1 MLVQSRPFTR
11 RVLRIL
17 TGVLAAAAVSG
28 AAQQSQPQTQPS
40 TQLEPPITLVREVVY
55 NELHDHERHGWWRYW
70 VEKHAPRQTLL
81 EEQVETSDGPVMR
94 VKLMNGQPLDAR
106 DQQQEET
113 RLQALLSS
121 PSEQASHK
129 QAYIEDE
136 KRIGRIVALLPEA
149 FLYEDA
155 GEENGLRHLK
165 FRPNPNY
172 PPHSIEARIFH
183 AMTGDLWI
191 DARMKHMARLR
202 GQLQENVDFG
212 YGILGRLY
220 KGGWFELERTEV
232 SPNDWKTDR
241 LEIHMNGRAMLFK
254 TIARETSEVRGGFTA
269 VPADMSLAQGMHMLN
284 ETSTMANSTGRS
296 MNPAAAAMFVNH

>member
-1 MLVQSRPFTR
+1 MRPFPR
-11 RVLRIL
+11 SVVCIL
-17 TGVLAAAAVSG
+17 TGVLAAVTAPV
-28 AAQQSQPQTQPS
+28 AAQQSQSPTQPES
-40 TQLEPPITLVREVVY
+40 PVTLVREVVY

-70 VEKHAPRQTLL
+70 IEKHAPRQTLL
-81 EEQVETSDGPVMR
+81 EEQVETSDGPLTR
-94 VKLMNGQPLDAR
+94 VKLLNGHPLDAKG
-106 DQQQEET
+106 QQQEEA
-113 RLQALLSS
+113 RLQTLLNS

-155 GEENGLRHLK
+155 GEENGLRHFR

-183 AMTGDLWI
+183 AMSGDLWI
-191 DARMKHMARLR
+191 DARMKRMAQLK
-202 GQLQENVDFG
+202 GQLEENVDFG

-220 KGGWFELERTEV
+220 KGGWFELRRTQV
-232 SPNDWKTDR
+232 SPTDWKTER

-254 TIARETSEVRGGFTA
+254 TIARETSEVRGGFVA
-269 VPADMSLAQGMHMLN
+269 VPADMNLTQGMRVLN
-284 ETSTMANSTGRS
+284 ETSNAATSAGRS
-296 MNPAAAAMFVNH
+296 MAAAVFVNR